1 MNELYDFIIILRIV
15 YIDFKDLNN
24 QAALNTLKVFINLI
38 VINVFKFEEPSLY
51 TIWEFIIS
59 KFDIKTTIPLSKFVI
74 S

>member
-51 TIWEFIIS
+51 TI
-59 KFDIKTTIPLSKFVI
+59 
-74 S
+74 

>member
-24 QAALNTLKVFINLI
+24 LAALNILKVFINLI
-38 VINVFKFEEPSLY
+38 VINVFKFEEPSFY
-51 TIWEFIIS
+51 TIFEYIIS
-59 KFDIKTTIPLSKFVI
+59 KFDNKNTIPLSKLVI

>member
-24 QAALNTLKVFINLI
+24 LAALNTLKVFINLI

-51 TIWEFIIS
+51 KIWEYIIS
-59 KFDIKTTIPLSKFVI
+59 KFDIETTIP
-74 S
+74 